1 MIIVLSWVQKSELA
15 TFLATLHACWVNRFS
30 TIIWKLEPWVGL
42 KEKCL
47 CLCTTTNG
55 MEYWS
60 TKKELL
66 RHIEDDLIYLIFF
79 SFYVLRVEFHGGYI
93 LGRATKQMHPL
104 AGIQQILRNLK
115 YTYFYWKIK
124 NYVFDNFFILIS
136 WPIFWEYW
144 LVRLFFFFPD
154 SFLSSERGML
164 YTTRASHYRSMISLI
179 NKILVLMF
187 NDNMISWISNWQQN
201 QCPLSCHGIFV
212 NCNIRH

>member
-1 MIIVLSWVQKSELA
+1 MKLCFLYSGTFANFSFYRNGKPLNIHHSRKVIIVLSWVQKSELA

-144 LVRLFFFFPD
+144 LVRLFFFL
-154 SFLSSERGML
+154 SWFLSKFRARHAVY
-164 YTTRASHYRSMISLI
+164 YTSKPLQVNDII
-179 NKILVLMF
+179 N
-187 NDNMISWISNWQQN
+187 Q
-201 QCPLSCHGIFV
+201 
-212 NCNIRH
+212 